1 MAENSEIGRVASRV
15 RLRGLRYWSFSN
27 APVRAGASAPDVEP
41 QPGDTEAVTG
51 AALPCEVMSDAANP
65 MSVTTPSAP
74 TIEPAAAPP
83 VAAPQPSRTPV
94 PVAAVPRASPP
105 IVAPPD
111 FTLLLAIWERR
122 QNAVFAAPP
131 AQEATTTFETLRA
144 VVGAASPSG

>member
-1 MAENSEIGRVASRV
+1 MADNSEIGRVASRV
-15 RLRGLRYWSFSN
+15 RLRDLRYWSFGN
-27 APVRAGASAPDVEP
+27 APVRDGAPTPGADPPAGDTVASEASSVASVVAKTAISAP
-41 QPGDTEAVTG
+41 A
-51 AALPCEVMSDAANP
+51 
-65 MSVTTPSAP
+65 
-74 TIEPAAAPP
+74 IEPAPAPP
-83 VAAPQPSRTPV
+83 ITAPPPTRTPA
-94 PVAAVPRASPP
+94 PVAMMPRASPP